1 MPGQMDLCLLSGMS
15 RTVTDIS
22 EDQKRGSSLRLEG
35 QWHQHRGEGRNQE
48 QEESE
53 KIFLKRV
60 KGRVGRPSSEMDSS
74 VQS

>member
-1 MPGQMDLCLLSGMS
+1 MPRQMNLCLLSGMS

-22 EDQKRGSSLRLEG
+22 EDQKQTSSLKLEG
-35 QWHQHRGEGRNQE
+35 QWHRGEGRSQE
-48 QEESE
+48 QEELE

-60 KGRVGRPSSEMDSS
+60 KGQVGRPSSEMDSS